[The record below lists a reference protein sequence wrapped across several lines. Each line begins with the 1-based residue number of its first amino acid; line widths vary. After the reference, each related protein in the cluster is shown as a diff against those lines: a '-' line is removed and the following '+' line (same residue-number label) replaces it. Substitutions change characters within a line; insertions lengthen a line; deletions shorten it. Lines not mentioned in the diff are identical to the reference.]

1 MAKQKTLCIIKPDA
15 VEARK
20 QGAVLQLVL
29 DAGFEVLAMR
39 QLTLTRPM
47 AEAFYAVH
55 RERGFFGELVDFMV
69 SGPVVVAALQAEDAI
84 QRYRTLL
91 GATDPKK
98 AAPGTIRALYGA
110 GIEKNAAHGS
120 DSPENGERETA
131 FFFPGLEL
139 GN

>member
-1 MAKQKTLCIIKPDA
+1 MAKQKTLCIIKPDV

-20 QGAVLQLVL
+20 QGAVIQLVL
-29 DAGFEVLAMR
+29 DAGFDVVALR
-39 QLTLTRPM
+39 QVQLTREV

-55 RERGFFGELVDFMV
+55 RERGFFGELVEFMI
-69 SGPVVVAALQAEDAI
+69 SGPVVVAALEAEDAI

-98 AAPGTIRALYGA
+98 AEAGTIRALFGA

-120 DSPENGERETA
+120 DSPANGERETA
-131 FFFPGLEL
+131 FFFPGFEL

>member
-1 MAKQKTLCIIKPDA
+1 MAKQKTLCIIKPDVVA
-15 VEARK
+15 ARK

-29 DAGFEVLAMR
+29 DAGFEVVALR
-39 QLTLTRPM
+39 QTSLSREV

-55 RERGFFGELVDFMV
+55 RERGFFGELVDFMT
-69 SGPVVVAALQAEDAI
+69 SGPVVVAALEAEDAV

-98 AAPGTIRALYGA
+98 ADPGTIRALFGA

-131 FFFPGLEL
+131 FFFPGYEL